1 MLDAYAALANEIF
14 SRVYSDT
21 NQDEMHHWLSRQVAK
36 LATVKEDDAALP
48 WLDSIEA
55 YQQILDERQRM
66 AALPEGER
74 RLFVWPWATWNK
86 IIDPLE
92 PGLLAILAAGDGMGK
107 TIYAENIAEHWA
119 RQGHKVLF
127 AHFEL
132 NRVVMLDRRAAR
144 HTGIQ
149 RRTLKGGVFNPGE
162 MEQIAAMSN
171 DLPEWA
177 GGITYL
183 HCPGWSIEQVT
194 NEAKRMQEDGLCDAL
209 IIDYLEK
216 AGWSGHQM
224 KLYRGN
230 TFQKEASDVE
240 TVKNFSE
247 QTEIPT
253 FMLAQ
258 MNKGGKTK
266 DFEDLNRTDMRG
278 AGEKSEKANIVVLLH
293 RENAESPLIN
303 VRVDKNT
310 LGATGSFQQYLLGA
324 RFRVADVVKEEL

>member
-21 NQDEMHHWLSRQVAK
+21 SQEEMHHWLSRQVAK
-36 LATVKEDDAALP
+36 LAVTKDDDAVLQ
-48 WLDSIEA
+48 WLDSFEV
-55 YQQILDERQRM
+55 YQQILDKRQAM
-66 AALPEGER
+66 AALPENER
-74 RLFVWPWATWNK
+74 RLFTWPWATWNR

-119 RQGHKVLF
+119 KQGHKILF

-132 NRVVMLDRRAAR
+132 NRAVMLDRRAAR

-149 RRTLKGGVFNPGE
+149 RRTLKGGVFTT
-162 MEQIAAMSN
+162 QQADKIAHMSN
-171 DLPEWA
+171 DLPSWA

-216 AGWSGHQM
+216 AGWSGHQV

-258 MNKGGKTK
+258 MNKGGKVK

-278 AGEKSEKANIVVLLH
+278 AGEKSEKANVVILLH
-293 RENAESPLIN
+293 RENAESPVIR
-303 VRVDKNT
+303 VRIDKNT
-310 LGATGSFQQYLLGA
+310 LGATGSFKQYLHGA
-324 RFRVADVVKEEL
+324 SFSVGDIQE